1 MSETE
6 SEINTGLIDETGPHR
21 NESNTR
27 EQLHNEI
34 SRIKNVIK
42 AKDEI
47 YENEILG
54 LHHQI
59 RHCEDESEVWKE
71 INRAQ

>member
-1 MSETE
+1 MLEDYEDEEDDMCDTE
-6 SEINTGLIDETGPHR
+6 SEINTGLMDDIGPHS

-34 SRIKNVIK
+34 SQLKNIIK

-47 YENEILG
+47 YEN
-54 LHHQI
+54 
-59 RHCEDESEVWKE
+59 
-71 INRAQ
+71 